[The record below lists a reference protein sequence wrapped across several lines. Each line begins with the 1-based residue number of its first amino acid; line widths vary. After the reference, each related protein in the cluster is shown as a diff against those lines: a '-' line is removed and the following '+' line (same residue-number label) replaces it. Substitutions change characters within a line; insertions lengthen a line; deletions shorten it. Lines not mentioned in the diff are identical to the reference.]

1 MAVPIP
7 RYMKIIIANT
17 NIQALLKTTDRILEE
32 YGRHDIPEKFK
43 GQATLSALKS
53 MFGNGHFSVCT
64 VERIAKLNEVEI
76 DTEAHDYF
84 DTLHCV
90 SFADMTKETREF
102 LFAKCVDL
110 FRGNIVMAN
119 VQNEVAR

>member
-1 MAVPIP
+1 
-7 RYMKIIIANT
+7 MKIIIANT
-17 NIQALLKTTDRILEE
+17 NIQALLKATDKILGE

-53 MFGNGHFSVCT
+53 MFQSRTFSVCD
-64 VERIAKLNEVEI
+64 VRIMAKLNDVVLDRE
-76 DTEAHDYF
+76 TEDYF
-84 DTLHCV
+84 STLHCV
-90 SFADMTKETREF
+90 SFADMTQETRDF